1 MVLAFGSEQWRE
13 ERDRLVQDPSLK
25 CLKTTHTEP
34 KGCVCV
40 CMRKSG
46 RDRTREA
53 TLCIE
58 DFRHGHSWF
67 VCGCFVRRE
76 NFHTEMWVCW
86 VC

>member
-40 CMRKSG
+40 YEKE
-46 RDRTREA
+46 RERQNERGNIMYRG
-53 TLCIE
+53 L
-58 DFRHGHSWF
+58 
-67 VCGCFVRRE
+67 
-76 NFHTEMWVCW
+76 
-86 VC
+86 